1 MTLAE
6 PTGLLEEKVM
16 ELQMTKKTY
25 GLALEKAQQDLLG
38 RDPMMA
44 AALSGATHE
53 KLADTRGRS
62 RLKFWEKEYI
72 IDYPEALVR
81 EEKSGQEPSVFIQI
95 LILHYLINADGTP
108 SADKWISFRELPGG
122 RGFDPA
128 FQQHAGQPLARAFGH
143 DVEGFIKAAEALGG
157 ERLTFGSASFLFR
170 IFPRQWV
177 AIVLDRATEEFP
189 AWVNILF
196 DGAASHYLPTEDWAV
211 VGELLSSQLRQAADR

>member
-1 MTLAE
+1 MKPKTTE
-6 PTGLLEEKVM
+6 
-16 ELQMTKKTY
+16 KTY
-25 GLALEKAQQDLLG
+25 GLALEKAKQDLRG

-44 AALSGATHE
+44 AALSGATYD
-53 KLADTRGRS
+53 KLTATSGRF
-62 RLKFWEKEYI
+62 RLTFWQEEYI
-72 IDYPEALVR
+72 VDYPEASVR
-81 EEKSGQEPSVFIQI
+81 EEKSGQEPSIFIQI

-128 FQQHAGQPLARAFGH
+128 FQQHASRPLVRAFGH
-143 DVEGFIKAAEALGG
+143 DAKGFIKAAEALDG

-177 AIVLDRATEEFP
+177 AVVLDLADEEFP

-211 VGELLSSQLRQAADR
+211 VGELLSSRLLQAADR